1 MSLLTGQ
8 TLELLL
14 RDLVNLEVVSR
25 QSCDLAGIGQHADGA
40 LANCYGFRFRITFP
54 AGFEVRSAVPSSF
67 LTEAR
72 RKPFQ
77 LFVTEVW

>member
-1 MSLLTGQ
+1 LAITNPDRNRCWIERDWLDALIPYLTE
-8 TLELLL
+8 ELWIAF
-14 RDLVNLEVVSR
+14 S
-25 QSCDLAGIGQHADGA
+25 
-40 LANCYGFRFRITFP
+40 

-77 LFVTEVW
+77 LFITEVW